1 MADLYILGQDE
12 AIGLQWMLQ
21 TLEERGRIFESN
33 RFATEKVLILLSKIV
48 DEKRHVLNPL
58 FLSQLCELFVDTVD
72 REFLETLLMDGF
84 TSNFTFLCSFHIG
97 GWSTPLP

>member
-33 RFATEKVLILLSKIV
+33 LLATEKVLILLSKIV
-48 DEKRHVLNPL
+48 DEK
-58 FLSQLCELFVDTVD
+58 
-72 REFLETLLMDGF
+72 
-84 TSNFTFLCSFHIG
+84 
-97 GWSTPLP
+97 